1 MKFALFFFT
10 FGLTGCSVLKYIEA
24 PAPEIVCFPTQC
36 RVTYYSPHQD
46 YWGWRNACP
55 NTKRSVR
62 GVTVAAH
69 PKYPF
74 GTRIYI
80 PELAGVIGDGNF
92 IVQDRGTAV
101 TKKKASR
108 GQTEVIDVFVRNNSE
123 IRKYARKMPEYLT
136 TYIYE

>member
-1 MKFALFFFT
+1 
-10 FGLTGCSVLKYIEA
+10 V
-24 PAPEIVCFPTQC
+24 
-36 RVTYYSPHQD
+36 
-46 YWGWRNACP
+46 
-55 NTKRSVR
+55 
-62 GVTVAAH
+62 
-69 PKYPF
+69 
-74 GTRIYI
+74 
-80 PELAGVIGDGNF
+80 GVIGDGNF